1 MTVHLVKLCVGPQS
15 VDELAERQKFRW
27 RTEKEI
33 YHVTRMIPK
42 RSEEIVGQGSIYWIM
57 KGVIQVRQRIVEI
70 EPFRDHDGIRR
81 CKLLFD
87 RKLVPVRPQPRR
99 AFQGW
104 RYLSPE
110 DAPED
115 LNLHGSEAEFPP
127 KLRAELIELCLI

>member
-42 RSEEIVGQGSIYWIM
+42 RAEEIVGQGSIYWIM
-57 KGVIQVRQRIVEI
+57 KGVIQVRQRILEI
-70 EPFRDHDGIRR
+70 EPFRDQDGIRR

-104 RYLSPE
+104 RYLKPGEAPADLGAGGADSVPPE
-110 DAPED
+110 MA
-115 LNLHGSEAEFPP
+115 
-127 KLRAELIELCLI
+127 AELRNLGLL